1 MYYLNKNDQIFKI
14 SQLRRIYYFK
24 NGSMTTMMPDTCT
37 LNTSTKKN
45 SFKVMN
51 VIEAVQMLVDKK
63 Y

>member
-1 MYYLNKNDQIFKI
+1 MYIKYKD
-14 SQLRRIYYFK
+14 
-24 NGSMTTMMPDTCT
+24 
-37 LNTSTKKN
+37 STKKY